1 MTRTSRSVAQRD
13 PGTLLRRIGRHVPFG
28 RDRVVLAIIRLSRSY
43 VDHAGWI
50 DLPPPS
56 PAASSGRSPAG
67 SSGGTIG
74 AAEARTA
81 LRGMLATMAPKERPS
96 PPTHAVVM
104 VRCRRGRV
112 VWLPTDDAWLHALTD
127 ESGLYGLPVAD
138 VFLVTEHGWRC
149 RSGTTAGQLPA
160 LAA

>member
-1 MTRTSRSVAQRD
+1 
-13 PGTLLRRIGRHVPFG
+13 
-28 RDRVVLAIIRLSRSY
+28 
-43 VDHAGWI
+43 
-50 DLPPPS
+50 
-56 PAASSGRSPAG
+56 
-67 SSGGTIG
+67 
-74 AAEARTA
+74 
-81 LRGMLATMAPKERPS
+81 
-96 PPTHAVVM
+96 M

-112 VWLPTDDAWLHALTD
+112 VWLPTDDTWLHALTD